1 MFFAGLAV
9 PESLDPERNVGKKKV
24 IEPALE
30 KETGWLCQ
38 VALHSYPYVTYAE
51 GTFLKKS
58 TPFAVV
64 LIGSPS

>member
-1 MFFAGLAV
+1 VFFAGLAI

-38 VALHSYPYVTYAE
+38 VALRS
-51 GTFLKKS
+51 
-58 TPFAVV
+58 
-64 LIGSPS
+64 